1 MKLELSLMELND
13 LYVATTRNANKCA
26 DELKE
31 YGKNVSSITYF
42 KNELR
47 KAEALRDKIQTALY
61 NEAEQ
66 YDRERDILKNAID
79 EEIEPEYDSAGFT
92 EDDRIVNGQY
102 RVISNE
108 DADEDAKQRDYSA
121 FKDYA
126 ATLKQDEQR
135 YADSMNEAQSE
146 DRKLGN
152 L

>member
-92 EDDRIVNGQY
+92 EDDRIVDGQY